1 MSGPGLDCLCGWMRS
16 VPKHRR
22 LLGLAI
28 RSARHAS
35 GLTQERLAEKADL
48 STVFIS
54 MLENGRMTVSLDSLH
69 RIAKSMGV
77 TLGDLVSKIR

>member
-1 MSGPGLDCLCGWMRS
+1 MSGPCPDCLCGGVPS

-28 RSARHAS
+28 RSARHRAA
-35 GLTQERLAEKADL
+35 LTQERLAEKADL
-48 STVFIS
+48 SAVFIS
-54 MLENGRMTVSLDSLH
+54 LLENGRMTVSLDSLF

-77 TLGDLVSKIR
+77 TLGDLVAKIR